1 MKALKSHLAKAVLA
15 NPVAAKQLQDFL
27 ADRSNP
33 PKISVM
39 MNSFKVL
46 VQPKIVPKASP

>member
-1 MKALKSHLAKAVLA
+1 MKDLKSHLAKTVLA
-15 NPVAAKQLQDFL
+15 NPVASKQLQDFL

-39 MNSFKVL
+39 INSSV
-46 VQPKIVPKASP
+46 VQLTP